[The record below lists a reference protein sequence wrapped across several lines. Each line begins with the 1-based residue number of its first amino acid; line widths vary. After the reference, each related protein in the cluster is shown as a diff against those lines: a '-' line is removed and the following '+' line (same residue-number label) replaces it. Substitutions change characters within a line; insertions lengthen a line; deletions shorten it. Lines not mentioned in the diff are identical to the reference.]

1 MTTRTTRSM
10 VTFPH
15 PFALAGYGDQLPA
28 GEYEVIVDEERLEG
42 LSFEAFRRTATYLMV
57 HGQGRRAGRMEMLQ
71 ITDADLKAA
80 LNLGCAPDR
89 PQHGTTDNSEAA
101 LSPQED

>member
-28 GEYEVIVDEERLEG
+28 GEYEVVVDEERLEG
-42 LSFEAFRRTATYLMV
+42 LSFEAFRRTATYLTV
-57 HGQGRRAGRMEMLQ
+57 HGQGRRADRTEMLQ
-71 ITDADLKAA
+71 ITEADLKAA
-80 LNLGCAPDR
+80 LSIECTPDR
-89 PQHGTTDNSEAA
+89 PKHDTTNNSDAA